1 MRHKLFFSITI
12 SLISITTWA
21 QSKNSVYEV
30 QDYKEIDGKII
41 ISCVVNGTDAD
52 FVLDLAAQSAI
63 LPEYI
68 ETLGIDT
75 SRQGKFPYEGFQYK
89 NVATSRSVIV
99 NSISFGNTAFA
110 NGFSMFVLNDEPY
123 LKELGVVGVIGGS
136 LFQNVVLTI
145 DSQRKKI
152 TMSQPYRPTYLK
164 LNSRINA
171 ELLTMGAGMQANIY
185 IGDKTFPCIIDTWN
199 TGIVEL
205 TRDDFAK
212 IQGTSTTANA
222 CNNYEKQPISTP
234 AKTVEQCQFVND
246 TFKNVI
252 VKENPSLKKS
262 VIGSG
267 ILQHGILSVDY
278 LHQTVY
284 FQRFEQTEVIDEIIE
299 DNTTVV
305 PGKVNE
311 ITGAYFKKNIHD
323 YRQGTDFIFKGDK
336 PVIID
341 FWATWCGPCKQMAP
355 IFEKWAKQYK
365 DKIIFM
371 KINADKERELCNKF
385 HINAL
390 PTFMILPVNG
400 NPIIE
405 VGAKPEKLQKIISEL
420 LSSH

>member
-1 MRHKLFFSITI
+1 MRLKLFFSIII
-12 SLISITTWA
+12 SFISITTWA
-21 QSKNSVYEV
+21 QSRNSVYEV

-68 ETLGIDT
+68 EVLGIDT

-164 LNSRINA
+164 LTSRTNA
-171 ELLTMGAGMQANIY
+171 ELLTTGAGMQANVNID
-185 IGDKTFPCIIDTWN
+185 GKSFPCVVDTWN
-199 TGIVEL
+199 SSIIEL
-205 TRDDFAK
+205 TSDDFAK
-212 IQGTSTTANA
+212 IQKTATTASTH
-222 CNNYEKQPISTP
+222 NNYDKHPISAS
-234 AKTVEQCQFVND
+234 AKTVERCQFVND
-246 TFKNVI
+246 TFKNVTI
-252 VKENPSLKKS
+252 TENSSLKKS
-262 VIGSG
+262 IIGNG
-267 ILQHGILSVDY
+267 ILQYGILSVDY

-284 FQRFEQTEVIDEIIE
+284 FQRFEQTEVVDEIIE
-299 DNTTVV
+299 DNTTIV

-311 ITGAYFKKNIHD
+311 ITGAYFKKKIHN
-323 YRQGTDFIFKGDK
+323 YQQGTDFTFKGDK

-341 FWATWCGPCKQMAP
+341 FWATWCGPCKKMAP
-355 IFEKWAKQYK
+355 IFEAWAEQYK
-365 DKIIFM
+365 DKIVFM
-371 KINADKERELCNKF
+371 KVNADKEKELCNKF

-400 NPIIE
+400 KPIIE
-405 VGAKPEKLQKIISEL
+405 VGAEPEKLQKIITKEL
-420 LSSH
+420 LAQ